1 MAKILSQDEIDALL
15 TTVSAGESESG
26 AAAQFH
32 DEKLRSIVAYDF
44 KHPNRVSKDQIRTLE
59 NMHDNF
65 AGHFASA
72 LSSVMRTVADVDLV
86 SVDQITYSE
95 FIMSLVTPSCTYTF
109 AAPPLDGVCL
119 VDFNPTLTFSIID
132 RLFGGRG
139 KIMETERELTTIERS
154 VMANLVSRLYTEL
167 MRSWE
172 NLVPLEIEQKSFET
186 NPQFIQIV
194 PPGETVVVISFQIKL
209 FQSTGLLTI
218 CYPYVSLE
226 PIVTRLSAQN
236 WIDATKKK
244 NLEKDRTTNIH
255 NVKQVQAQMA
265 AILLRST
272 LKLRD
277 FLELKLGDIVP
288 SETKLDEAIEITI
301 NRRKKYFAR
310 PGLAGKKRA
319 FQVLEVRDNIAEEMR
334 ND

>member
-1 MAKILSQDEIDALL
+1 
-15 TTVSAGESESG
+15 
-26 AAAQFH
+26 
-32 DEKLRSIVAYDF
+32 
-44 KHPNRVSKDQIRTLE
+44 
-59 NMHDNF
+59 
-65 AGHFASA
+65 
-72 LSSVMRTVADVDLV
+72 
-86 SVDQITYSE
+86 
-95 FIMSLVTPSCTYTF
+95 
-109 AAPPLDGVCL
+109 
-119 VDFNPTLTFSIID
+119 
-132 RLFGGRG
+132 
-139 KIMETERELTTIERS
+139 METERELTSIERS
-154 VMANLVSRLYTEL
+154 VMANLMNRTYTEL
-167 MRSWE
+167 KRSWE
-172 NLVPLEIEQKSFET
+172 NLVPIEIEQKSFET

-244 NLEKDRTTNIH
+244 NLEKDRTTNVH

-272 LKLRD
+272 LKMRD

-288 SETKLDEAIEITI
+288 SEMKLDEPVEITV
-301 NRRKKYFAR
+301 NRRKKFYAR

-319 FQVLEVRDNIAEEMR
+319 VQVLEVRDNIAEEIR